1 MIDVFLLIINFLSL
15 ISFVYILFI
24 LINPPKIKKEKFDKD
39 YFPFV
44 SIIVPAI
51 NEEEVIERTL
61 KKLIS
66 VDYPKKK
73 KEIIVVSDST
83 DRTNEICEKYK
94 KFVKLIKHSHRE
106 GKWKAL
112 NEGIRKAKGEIILT
126 TDADVIVPKDWIKKL
141 VRPFQDK
148 TIKLTWGPGRI
159 KNPNFNF
166 LTKAQTFFID
176 LDNIA
181 AKISQ
186 QLEVRY
192 AGSGSNMAF
201 RKSVWKKYKFRNEVT
216 EDSDFA
222 YRIFKNGMKG
232 YFVENAQ
239 VKIRVPLN
247 LSDLRSQQ
255 IRWLHESHLDLKLFL
270 LWILFI
276 STYLFPTLGLMT
288 LIYLIFIKNSLL
300 LSLFV
305 LNIVLFVISYV
316 LICLRTSTKNLMNGL
331 HLISLNLFYFLFVIE
346 AIVRMLF
353 NSKIEWKEYKY

>member
-1 MIDVFLLIINFLSL
+1 
-15 ISFVYILFI
+15 
-24 LINPPKIKKEKFDKD
+24 
-39 YFPFV
+39 
-44 SIIVPAI
+44 
-51 NEEEVIERTL
+51 
-61 KKLIS
+61 
-66 VDYPKKK
+66 
-73 KEIIVVSDST
+73 
-83 DRTNEICEKYK
+83 
-94 KFVKLIKHSHRE
+94 
-106 GKWKAL
+106 
-112 NEGIRKAKGEIILT
+112 
-126 TDADVIVPKDWIKKL
+126 
-141 VRPFQDK
+141 
-148 TIKLTWGPGRI
+148 
-159 KNPNFNF
+159 
-166 LTKAQTFFID
+166 
-176 LDNIA
+176 
-181 AKISQ
+181 
-186 QLEVRY
+186 
-192 AGSGSNMAF
+192 MAF